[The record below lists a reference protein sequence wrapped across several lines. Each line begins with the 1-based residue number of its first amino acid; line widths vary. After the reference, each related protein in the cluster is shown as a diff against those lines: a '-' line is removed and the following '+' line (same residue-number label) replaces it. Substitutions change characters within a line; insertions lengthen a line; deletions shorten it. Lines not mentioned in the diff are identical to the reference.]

1 MQKILG
7 RYDRVDLPQLDLKN
21 IHAKIDTGAF
31 TSSLHCQRAGI
42 VDGKLEF
49 VLLDEEHP
57 EFTGMKFTFSDFEV
71 TTSLV
76 KNVARLNPSAV
87 IICHA
92 DNKEEAVQLYDLGA
106 TYVMIPHF
114 IGSEKISAFIKKS
127 GLKKSEFINFKDKHL
142 TYLENHFPIS
152 E

>member
-1 MQKILG
+1 MVID
-7 RYDRVDLPQLDLKN
+7 YDPSV
-21 IHAKIDTGAF
+21 IDTLERQDIPYLYGDA
-31 TSSLHCQRAGI
+31 TDSELLEEIGI
-42 VDGKLEF
+42 HTAKL
-49 VLLDEEHP
+49 VVS
-57 EFTGMKFTFSDFEV
+57 TFSDFEV

-92 DNKEEAVQLYDLGA
+92 DNKEEAVQLYELGA